1 MICTFVL
8 ALHVIHCMEASMSTE
23 VVEVTWVV
31 LEDAEVSD
39 VALEDVN
46 ADAAVGVVGGSNP
59 NQGHP

>member
-31 LEDAEVSD
+31 LED
-39 VALEDVN
+39 VN